1 MSECGAGM
9 LELDVHLTRD
19 KEVVVAHDQNLL
31 RTAGRDADIRDLAYA
46 ELPRMRDTVTVDFCP
61 GESFCDTTTVM
72 EERRLPRLEEVLT
85 QFPDTQLNIDVK
97 ADLLRMFDDD
107 EATTLYIDTSTLW
120 FPLLQLVVK
129 RKQQP

>member
-1 MSECGAGM
+1 MFRRAVSECGAGM

-72 EERRLPRLEEVLT
+72 EDRRLPRLEEVLT

-97 ADLLRMFDDD
+97 ADLSAMFD
-107 EATTLYIDTSTLW
+107 EAFALHIHTW
-120 FPLLQLVVK
+120 MLLLFCGFL
-129 RKQQP
+129 

>member
-1 MSECGAGM
+1 MFRRAVSECGAGM

-31 RTAGRDADIRDLAYA
+31 RTAGRDVDIRDLAYA

-97 ADLLRMFDDD
+97 ADL
-107 EATTLYIDTSTLW
+107 
-120 FPLLQLVVK
+120 
-129 RKQQP
+129 

>member
-97 ADLLRMFDDD
+97 ADL
-107 EATTLYIDTSTLW
+107 
-120 FPLLQLVVK
+120 
-129 RKQQP
+129 